1 VTGEG
6 SRERRKKMI
15 KNSYSRT
22 KGAHGCCVLFY
33 ICPIRGPLPR
43 YVTPEQKKNEK
54 KKKKRSESRFCFLS
68 EIFDEKE
75 KRAGFFFLVF
85 FFESLSRF

>member
-1 VTGEG
+1 
-6 SRERRKKMI
+6 MI

-85 FFESLSRF
+85 FFEPLSRF